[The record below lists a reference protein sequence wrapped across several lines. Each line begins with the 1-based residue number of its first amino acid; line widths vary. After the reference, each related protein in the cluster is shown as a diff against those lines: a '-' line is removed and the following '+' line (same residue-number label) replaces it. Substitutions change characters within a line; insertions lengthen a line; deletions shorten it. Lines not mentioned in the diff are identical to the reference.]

1 MCEKLKNVMIRAV
14 LESSRNMCHGTQR
27 CSGFYFVGAG
37 AGLGPGK
44 VSLRKGPCGWMG
56 RR

>member
-1 MCEKLKNVMIRAV
+1 MCEKLKNMMIRAV

-44 VSLRKGPCGWMG
+44 VSLRKGPCDWMG